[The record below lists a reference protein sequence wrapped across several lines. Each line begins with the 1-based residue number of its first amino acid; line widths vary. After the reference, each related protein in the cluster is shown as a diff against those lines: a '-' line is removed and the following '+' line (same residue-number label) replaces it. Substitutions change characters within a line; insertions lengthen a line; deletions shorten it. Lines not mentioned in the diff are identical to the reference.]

1 MNRLFLALLLA
12 FAGLLT
18 APRSYA
24 QSLGGASD
32 LHFNGFVI
40 YNEAGRLEK
49 SGELD
54 QALAKYKEA
63 ASLYETIEKNYPTYE
78 VETRMNRQ
86 RTIATA
92 IARLEGN
99 VSKNA
104 AASQAAMELEKAR
117 ITAQAQATA
126 QANVQAMTPQAPM
139 SGPVQDSGEIPSL
152 DGLLRSWESKMRG
165 KMLQLEADKKNL
177 EIDLN
182 KWGEWHDW
190 AAGEM
195 TRVSTENASLSKKAG
210 ALEQA
215 ILGMQ
220 NEVEAGRAAA
230 GQLDAL
236 KQQKAAMEAE
246 MAKNSRQLAAAEKA
260 AADASTKLKTAT
272 DSLTSVTQ
280 EKAKLDAER
289 DKLVKERDDAVKGR
303 EVAVKERDA
312 ASAKTL
318 GLQAEVDALKRKS
331 ASGDMK
337 KLIAENERLQKE
349 LTATQKQVETLKAD
363 VSRKDEEIT
372 KLRGEVTTLQGQLTA
387 LRQESATYQTQVA
400 DLTRQLKELKEMP
413 AGAAGTSNEPN
424 ALITQENE
432 MLRSI
437 IMRQLRLQ
445 NRQQQAKD
453 LIIAQL
459 SKMENASTDLLK
471 QVEELK
477 NTRMTLSPEEEKLF
491 KDPAAK
497 ELIGSNGV
505 QATLIAASASPSAT
519 GGLPA
524 PGSITTLLLRAGE
537 AYNNRDFATAAKI
550 YEDALRTEPKNM
562 DALIGLGMTHQ
573 RDGKY
578 AESEAALQKALAY
591 EADNANA
598 SYAMAVT
605 YFKQERWKDS
615 MTFFEKSL
623 VPNDKNASARHYLGI
638 IATKLNLM
646 ERAEREFKTALAID
660 PNHGEAHFNLAVL
673 YATWDPPQWDKAR
686 ESYAAALK
694 KGVKPDQSLERLLEG
709 GKKVSQN

>member
-18 APRSYA
+18 APRSHA

-236 KQQKAAMEAE
+236 KQQKAAVEAE

-260 AADASTKLKTAT
+260 AADATAKLKTTSESFAT
-272 DSLTSVTQ
+272 VNQ

-289 DKLVKERDDAVKGR
+289 EKLVKERDEAVKGR
-303 EVAVKERDA
+303 DVAVKERDA

-331 ASGDMK
+331 ANGDMK

-363 VSRKDEEIT
+363 VTRKDEEIT

-413 AGAAGTSNEPN
+413 AGAPGTSNEPN

-519 GGLPA
+519 GGMPA
-524 PGSITTLLLRAGE
+524 PGSITT
-537 AYNNRDFATAAKI
+537 FI
-550 YEDALRTEPKNM
+550 
-562 DALIGLGMTHQ
+562 
-573 RDGKY
+573 
-578 AESEAALQKALAY
+578 
-591 EADNANA
+591 
-598 SYAMAVT
+598 
-605 YFKQERWKDS
+605 S
-615 MTFFEKSL
+615 M
-623 VPNDKNASARHYLGI
+623 
-638 IATKLNLM
+638 M
-646 ERAEREFKTALAID
+646 
-660 PNHGEAHFNLAVL
+660 
-673 YATWDPPQWDKAR
+673 
-686 ESYAAALK
+686 
-694 KGVKPDQSLERLLEG
+694 
-709 GKKVSQN
+709 VSFSSITLTLSML